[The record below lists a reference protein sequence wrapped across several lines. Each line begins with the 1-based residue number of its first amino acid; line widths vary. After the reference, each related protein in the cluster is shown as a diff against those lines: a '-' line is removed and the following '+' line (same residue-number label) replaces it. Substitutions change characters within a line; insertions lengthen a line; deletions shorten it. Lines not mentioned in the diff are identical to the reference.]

1 MEFTAVNVEIVVTE
15 FYRSGSYHQHN
26 DWLTRC
32 QVCPEAWSFGWELI
46 NPTKNP
52 EVQFFGANTIATK
65 VSKCLHEIPEAQ
77 IPELQQK
84 LLSMLSLYAQQGPK
98 IVLTR
103 LCVGVASLVNQ
114 TLPNL
119 WPQPIAN
126 LITMFQAEM
135 ESKGLAYLNVLLE
148 LLTIIPEEFATAS
161 MLQPRRG
168 VVRTHLS
175 ADLNLVLDLL
185 NKVFGQANTESETM
199 LHSIKCLQSWVQFGV
214 PNENIEALFDRLMA
228 TLHDEELFDSSLDA
242 MCSIVSHPNTHK
254 YPNTMKR
261 ILSRIL
267 RLTQL
272 LHKYIAEES
281 FEMAMPLAT
290 LFITYGESHSRML
303 LDWTVESQ
311 EGAAIVL
318 ELITTIFAVSSCHA
332 QYPLNETISEMP
344 FGFWYIFQVI

>member
-1 MEFTAVNVEIVVTE
+1 MEFTAANVEIVVTE

-32 QVCPEAWSFGWELI
+32 QLCPEAWSFGWELI

-65 VSKCLHEIPEAQ
+65 VSKCLGEIPEAQ

-103 LCVGVASLVNQ
+103 LCVAVASLVNQ
-114 TLPNL
+114 TLPDR
-119 WPQPIAN
+119 WQQPIAS

-161 MLQPRRG
+161 MLQSRRS
-168 VVRTHLS
+168 VVRNYLGS
-175 ADLNLVLDLL
+175 DLNLVLGLL
-185 NKVFGQANTESETM
+185 NKVFSQANMDSESM

-214 PNENIEALFDRLMA
+214 PNENIEPLFDRLMA
-228 TLHDEELFDSSLDA
+228 TLQDDELYDSSLDA

-254 YPNTMKR
+254 HPNTMKR
-261 ILSRIL
+261 ILTRIM
-267 RLTQL
+267 QL
-272 LHKYIAEES
+272 QPMLHKLIAEES

-311 EGAAIVL
+311 EGAQCVL
-318 ELITTIFAVSSCHA
+318 GLITAIFAVSSCPA
-332 QYPLNETISEMP
+332 QFPLQETISEMP
-344 FGFWYIFQVI
+344 FGFWYIFQVS